1 MREFQ
6 TKPHTQLGFILNL
19 ELHWF
24 TLRRFGPAVTDP
36 TVDPGVGH
44 WFNLNSFLSE
54 PEWVSKTYLG
64 MVLQQAEAEGLS
76 IQTMRLGLKLTCSRV
91 LCIRGPTS
99 RPEPASGT
107 CTN

>member
-6 TKPHTQLGFILNL
+6 SKPHTQLGFILNL

-36 TVDPGVGH
+36 TIDPGVGH

-64 MVLQQAEAEGLS
+64 MVLQQAETEGSSILS
-76 IQTMRLGLKLTCSRV
+76 KV
-91 LCIRGPTS
+91 
-99 RPEPASGT
+99 
-107 CTN
+107 